1 MDTNFKSNNNRLD
14 WDDFFMEQALVFSK
28 RATCN
33 RLKVGA
39 IFVSQDNL
47 QLSEGYNGSLS
58 GSSHCIDVGCLI
70 NDQQRCIRTLHAEQ
84 NGVLNAMK
92 KGVNVNGCKVYVTHE
107 PCETCTKFLL
117 QSGVSE
123 IIYLKGYKNKYN
135 SEFLKESNVIFRE
148 FNGLNKDFLLSL
160 ESDINK
166 K

>member
-1 MDTNFKSNNNRLD
+1 MESSRLS

-28 RATCN
+28 RATCS

-39 IFVSQDNL
+39 ILVSNDNL
-47 QLSEGYNGSLS
+47 QLSEGYNGSIS
-58 GSSHCIDVGCLI
+58 GGSHCLDIGCLI
-70 NDQQRCIRTLHAEQ
+70 NDEGRCIRTIHAEQ
-84 NGVLNAMK
+84 NSVLNAMK
-92 KGVNVNGCKVYVTHE
+92 KGVSIVGCKVYVTHE

-117 QSGVSE
+117 QSGVSQV
-123 IIYLKGYKNKYN
+123 IYLKSYKNKYN